1 MLKEKYHKKKI
12 IKKNERLFDL
22 LSRKVS
28 FTSNPLNEFVMSNTM
43 SSSSGSVKYSRKRT
57 IHQLD
62 ESFSDDKSRMY
73 NRATFQTIIKMMKLL
88 TLSSFA
94 CVRKFERV

>member
-1 MLKEKYHKKKI
+1 MS
-12 IKKNERLFDL
+12 DL
-22 LSRKVS
+22 SSRKVS
-28 FTSNPLNEFVMSNTM
+28 FTSNLLNEFVMSNTM
-43 SSSSGSVKYSRKRT
+43 SSSSESVKSSRKRT

-88 TLSSFA
+88 ILSSFA